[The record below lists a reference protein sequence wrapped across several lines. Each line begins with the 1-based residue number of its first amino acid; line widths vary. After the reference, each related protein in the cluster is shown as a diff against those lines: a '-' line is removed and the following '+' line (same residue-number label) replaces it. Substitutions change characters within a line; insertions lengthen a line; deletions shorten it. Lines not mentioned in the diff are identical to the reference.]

1 MRGVPI
7 RRRGFQPLSRSQ
19 PACPCPSKAPNPSR
33 GPPAHSSIVNLAI
46 LRFPPNL
53 QAVRNVHYTLY
64 REESDYVAQC
74 LDYDV
79 SSFGATEVEAISNLK
94 EALELYL
101 EDLPE
106 SAITPKITE
115 VTVGELAIA

>member
-1 MRGVPI
+1 MDL
-7 RRRGFQPLSRSQ
+7 FSL
-19 PACPCPSKAPNPSR
+19 KADLCLIATATKEPYH
-33 GPPAHSSIVNLAI
+33 PPFRTLAI
-46 LRFPPNL
+46 QHFPPTLHAMRNL
-53 QAVRNVHYTLY
+53 HYTLY

-79 SSFGATEVEAISNLK
+79 SSFGSTEKEALANLK

-106 SAITPKITE
+106 SAAIPQITD
-115 VTVGELAIA
+115 VTVGEFAIA

>member
-1 MRGVPI
+1 MR
-7 RRRGFQPLSRSQ
+7 
-19 PACPCPSKAPNPSR
+19 
-33 GPPAHSSIVNLAI
+33 NL
-46 LRFPPNL
+46 
-53 QAVRNVHYTLY
+53 HYTLY

-79 SSFGATEVEAISNLK
+79 SSFGSTETEALANLK

-106 SAITPKITE
+106 SAAIPQITD
-115 VTVGELAIA
+115 VTVGEFAIA

>member
-1 MRGVPI
+1 MRK
-7 RRRGFQPLSRSQ
+7 L
-19 PACPCPSKAPNPSR
+19 
-33 GPPAHSSIVNLAI
+33 
-46 LRFPPNL
+46 
-53 QAVRNVHYTLY
+53 HYTLY

-79 SSFGATEVEAISNLK
+79 CSFGASEKEALANLK

-106 SAITPKITE
+106 SATIPKITE
-115 VTVGELAIA
+115 VSVGELAIA

>member
-1 MRGVPI
+1 MR
-7 RRRGFQPLSRSQ
+7 
-19 PACPCPSKAPNPSR
+19 
-33 GPPAHSSIVNLAI
+33 NL
-46 LRFPPNL
+46 
-53 QAVRNVHYTLY
+53 HYTLY

-79 SSFGATEVEAISNLK
+79 SSFGSTETEALANLK

-106 SAITPKITE
+106 SATIPQITE
-115 VTVGELAIA
+115 VTVGELALA

>member
-1 MRGVPI
+1 MRS
-7 RRRGFQPLSRSQ
+7 L
-19 PACPCPSKAPNPSR
+19 
-33 GPPAHSSIVNLAI
+33 
-46 LRFPPNL
+46 
-53 QAVRNVHYTLY
+53 HYTLY

-79 SSFGATEVEAISNLK
+79 SSFGSTEKEALANLK

-106 SAITPKITE
+106 SAAIPQITD
-115 VTVGELAIA
+115 VTVGEFAIA

>member
-1 MRGVPI
+1 MRNI
-7 RRRGFQPLSRSQ
+7 
-19 PACPCPSKAPNPSR
+19 
-33 GPPAHSSIVNLAI
+33 
-46 LRFPPNL
+46 
-53 QAVRNVHYTLY
+53 HYTLY

-79 SSFGATEVEAISNLK
+79 SSFGSTEKEALANLK

-106 SAITPKITE
+106 SATIPKITD

>member
-1 MRGVPI
+1 MR
-7 RRRGFQPLSRSQ
+7 
-19 PACPCPSKAPNPSR
+19 NT
-33 GPPAHSSIVNLAI
+33 
-46 LRFPPNL
+46 
-53 QAVRNVHYTLY
+53 HYILY

-79 SSFGATEVEAISNLK
+79 SSFGANEMEAIANLK

-106 SAITPKITE
+106 SATIPKITE
-115 VTVGELAIA
+115 VTVGELAIP

>member
-1 MRGVPI
+1 MRNI
-7 RRRGFQPLSRSQ
+7 
-19 PACPCPSKAPNPSR
+19 
-33 GPPAHSSIVNLAI
+33 
-46 LRFPPNL
+46 
-53 QAVRNVHYTLY
+53 HYTLY

-79 SSFGATEVEAISNLK
+79 SSFGSTEKEALANLK
-94 EALELYL
+94 EAIELYL

-106 SAITPKITE
+106 STITPQITD